1 MSGKKPAKKK
11 HNYIVLKM
19 FLITLIVSTG
29 VSLISELFLSDLGIG
44 LSTIVLIVLI
54 LIGILFDIIG
64 TAFASCEQTPFIA
77 MSSRKIK
84 KAVHALKLLK
94 NADIVANVCN
104 DVIGDVCGIVSGAA
118 GAAIVAKII
127 LQAKSA
133 SEVALGI
140 GMSGIVAAITVAGK
154 ALGKG
159 YAMKNNVK
167 IVETIGGIVYFF
179 SKKDKKVKKNG
190 KAKS

>member
-1 MSGKKPAKKK
+1 
-11 HNYIVLKM
+11 M
-19 FLITLIVSTG
+19 FLITLIVSVG
-29 VSLISELFLSDLGIG
+29 VSLVSELFLSDLGIG
-44 LSTIVLIVLI
+44 LSAIVLIALI
-54 LIGILFDIIG
+54 LIGIVFDIIG

-77 MSSRKIK
+77 MSSRRIK
-84 KAVHALKLLK
+84 KAVYALKLLK

-127 LQAKSA
+127 MQAKNV
-133 SEVALGI
+133 SEMALGI
-140 GMSGIVAAITVAGK
+140 GMSGIVAALTVSGK

-167 IVETIGGIVYFF
+167 IVEGIGAIVYFF